1 MTKRKGIIYASIE
14 RLNSLMA
21 LKESRYQAK
30 QALRAS
36 GEHVWSFSTGKIH
49 SLTTRTVYQQ
59 HALAFV
65 NWTREH
71 YAVRHLEQLDA
82 RADELAT
89 QYLTKQLM
97 IGRSPF
103 TVQTERAALRMFFS
117 NCLLASSIILP
128 PRRREQIHR
137 SRGPVAQDREF
148 QPDNWQKEIAFLQSC
163 GLRRS
168 EAMNLCVKDIMI
180 GSNGQVDIF
189 VAHGKGGRSRTVP
202 VLPGHEE
209 YVIAVIVN
217 RLPEEKVFTRLPV
230 RLDIHALRREYAQAL
245 YLHYAP
251 DRQLPSSRG
260 RLKPH
265 TYDERAA
272 MKVSAALGH
281 NRLDVMLRHYLR

>member
-1 MTKRKGIIYASIE
+1 MPKRKGIIYASIE

-30 QALRAS
+30 QALRVS
-36 GEHVWSFSTGKIH
+36 GEHVWSFSTGRIH

-59 HALAFV
+59 HVLAFV
-65 NWTREH
+65 NWSREH
-71 YAVRHLEQLDA
+71 YAVRHLEEVEAQ
-82 RADELAT
+82 ADELVT
-89 QYLTKQLM
+89 QYLSEHLLA
-97 IGRSPF
+97 GRSAY
-103 TVQTERAALRMFFS
+103 TIQTERAALRLFFGNRS
-117 NCLLASSIILP
+117 LASSIILP
-128 PRRREQIHR
+128 ARRREQIHR

-148 QPDNWQKEIAFLQSC
+148 QPDNWQKEIAFLQAC

-168 EAMNLCVKDIMI
+168 EAMNLCVKDITI
-180 GSNGQVDIF
+180 GSSGQVNIF

-209 YVIAVIVN
+209 DVIAVIAN
-217 RLPEEKVFTRLPV
+217 RSSEEKVFTRLPV
-230 RLDIHALRREYAQAL
+230 RLDIHGLRREYAQAL
-245 YLHYAP
+245 YLHFAP

-265 TYDERAA
+265 TYDEQAA